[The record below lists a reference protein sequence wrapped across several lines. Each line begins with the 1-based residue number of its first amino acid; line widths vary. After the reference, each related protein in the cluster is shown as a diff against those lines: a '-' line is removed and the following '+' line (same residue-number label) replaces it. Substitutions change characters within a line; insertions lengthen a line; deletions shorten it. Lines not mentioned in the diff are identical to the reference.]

1 MTRLTPVT
9 PPTVEASCAE
19 AELPA
24 RSLPVAA
31 AEMTHEITQEWRCE
45 IDAML
50 LQPLYPAE
58 RAYVSNTLE
67 TNVRSGRAGRVMEKM
82 HASHA
87 AFAQFWDGA
96 IEFSPVLTHEEL
108 WSAYQHRVLLI
119 FCADPVRILALHQH
133 SAAAWQTLSQQLTGK
148 ALRLLTHAGFGA
160 ACACDKAAEMAQQ
173 TCTCLV
179 AHAYPCDIP
188 LDYWLYTILKNVILQ
203 ALTRSQDLLDRDPT
217 LHSLDDLEDRGVCVA
232 AHSLM
237 CAAANAGAGDPLH
250 SSAQMDALI
259 QAINRMPSAERRLVV
274 AYSYFADMTDDEIA
288 AKLKKSKAVVHILRH
303 RALKQ
308 LRTLVEE

>member
-1 MTRLTPVT
+1 
-9 PPTVEASCAE
+9 
-19 AELPA
+19 
-24 RSLPVAA
+24 
-31 AEMTHEITQEWRCE
+31 MTHEITQEWRCE

-67 TNVRSGRAGRVMEKM
+67 TNVRSGRAGRVIEKM

-237 CAAANAGAGDPLH
+237 SVSYTHLTLPTSD
-250 SSAQMDALI
+250 
-259 QAINRMPSAERRLVV
+259 LV
-274 AYSYFADMTDDEIA
+274 
-288 AKLKKSKAVVHILRH
+288 
-303 RALKQ
+303 
-308 LRTLVEE
+308 